1 MDKGIYTKIDNVL
14 KAESEYVM
22 KHEENT
28 KEKLNKMNTL
38 FNLKKI
44 IDNYDEL
51 EGILRKFFKEKAEKE
66 KFER

>member
-1 MDKGIYTKIDNVL
+1 M
-14 KAESEYVM
+14 KAEIEYIM
-22 KHEENT
+22 KNEKET

-51 EGILRKFFKEKAEKE
+51 EGTLKKFFEEKAEKE

>member
-1 MDKGIYTKIDNVL
+1 MDKSIYTKIDNVL
-14 KAESEYVM
+14 KAESEYIM
-22 KHEENT
+22 KHENNT
-28 KEKLNKMNTL
+28 KEKFNKMNTL

-51 EGILRKFFKEKAEKE
+51 EGILKKFFEEKAEKE

>member
-1 MDKGIYTKIDNVL
+1 MDKNIYTKIDNVL
-14 KAESEYVM
+14 KAEGEYIM
-22 KHEENT
+22 KHEKDI

-44 IDNYDEL
+44 IDNYDDL
-51 EGILRKFFKEKAEKE
+51 EGTLKKFFEEKAEKD